1 MPWSWSGDL
10 PDTIDR
16 EIYHQKKGETFTQND
31 LGLLSLKG
39 GIFWVICCAKNPK
52 KDISRP
58 QVTLDFLC

>member
-16 EIYHQKKGETFTQND
+16 EIYHQKKK
-31 LGLLSLKG
+31 KG
-39 GIFWVICCAKNPK
+39 GIFWVICWAKNPK
-52 KDISRP
+52 KDINRP

>member
-10 PDTIDR
+10 P
-16 EIYHQKKGETFTQND
+16 GEMFAQND

-52 KDISRP
+52 KDISSP